1 MAILIRETV
10 ARDQPLHFAPMLKGL
25 FGGKRETAQRGDD
38 SVWIDNAARMKGIVR
53 EVGVLAD
60 AERSVVV
67 VALTLGALDELA
79 MALESRQPVR
89 CADIFAK
96 DGLRLNLSR
105 KGAVAIAL
113 SGALPL
119 DLKPGPDIG
128 ADVLVYGRNDQRAAD
143 EAIERFA
150 DSLGPNAHI
159 TFHLSLQDKLLQEF
173 AGSIQPILRKF
184 GMSADEPIT
193 NSMVTRAIRNAQ
205 EKSSS

>member
-1 MAILIRETV
+1 
-10 ARDQPLHFAPMLKGL
+10 
-25 FGGKRETAQRGDD
+25 
-38 SVWIDNAARMKGIVR
+38 
-53 EVGVLAD
+53 VLSE

-67 VALTLGALDELA
+67 VALTLSALDELA
-79 MALESRQPVR
+79 LALESRQPVR

-128 ADVLVYGRNDQRAAD
+128 VDILVYGRNDKRAAD

-150 DSLGPNAHI
+150 DSLGANAHI
-159 TFHLSLQDKLLQEF
+159 VFHLSLDDKLVQQF
-173 AGSIQPILRKF
+173 SGSIKPLLEKL
-184 GMSADEPIT
+184 GLTADEPISH
-193 NSMVTRAIRNAQ
+193 SMVTRAIKSAQ
-205 EKSSS
+205 ERAGG

>member
-1 MAILIRETV
+1 
-10 ARDQPLHFAPMLKGL
+10 MLKGL

-38 SVWIDNAARMKGIVR
+38 SVWIDHAARMRGIVR
-53 EVGVLAD
+53 EVGALAD

-79 MALESRQPVR
+79 LALESRRPVR

-105 KGAVAIAL
+105 KGTVAIAL

-128 ADVLVYGRNDQRAAD
+128 VDVLVYGRNDKRATD

-150 DSLGPNAHI
+150 DSLGANAHI
-159 TFHLSLQDKLLQEF
+159 VFHLALDDKLLQQF
-173 AGSIQPILRKF
+173 SGSIQPILEKL
-184 GMSADEPIT
+184 GMTPDEPIT
-193 NSMVTRAIRNAQ
+193 HSMVTRAIKSAQ
-205 EKSSS
+205 ERAGG

>member
-1 MAILIRETV
+1 
-10 ARDQPLHFAPMLKGL
+10 MLA
-25 FGGKRETAQRGDD
+25 E
-38 SVWIDNAARMKGIVR
+38 
-53 EVGVLAD
+53 

-67 VALTLGALDELA
+67 VALALSALDELA
-79 MALESRQPVR
+79 LALEPRQPVR

-128 ADVLVYGRNDQRAAD
+128 VDVLVYGRNDKRAAD

-150 DSLGPNAHI
+150 DSLGASAHI
-159 TFHLSLQDKLLQEF
+159 VFHLSLDDKLVQQF
-173 AGSIQPILRKF
+173 SGSIKPLLEKL
-184 GMSADEPIT
+184 GLTADEPISS
-193 NSMVTRAIRNAQ
+193 SMVTRAIKNAQ
-205 EKSSS
+205 ERAGG